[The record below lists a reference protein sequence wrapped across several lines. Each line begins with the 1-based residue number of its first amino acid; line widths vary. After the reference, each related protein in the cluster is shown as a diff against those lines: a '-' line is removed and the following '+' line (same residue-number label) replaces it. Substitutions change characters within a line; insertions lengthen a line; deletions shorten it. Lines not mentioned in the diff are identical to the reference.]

1 MATRERVQKARE
13 ATTSAIK
20 SFEDSFKELDRLIDS
35 DASDDAIN
43 QAIADSGIPQ
53 DAFIDAYQRYTN
65 SGGVVDY
72 GAGRAL
78 LQGLSFGFSDE
89 IEAALPSAV
98 TGLEGDYEQ
107 RVGQIR
113 AGQKAFEAAEPA
125 TALAAEAL
133 GALPTMLLPVGA
145 GVRAMQMG
153 AKGAP
158 SLAKGM
164 GYGSLV
170 GGAEGALG
178 GLGRGETGEERGQ
191 RALLEGGIGLGLG
204 GLAPAAVA
212 GGAKILSRGGSAQDQ
227 AISQLGRVI
236 PEEAREGVSERIA
249 QRATETDARPETL
262 ADIAGVP
269 AQRELRGLRGG
280 SSEVQAKTDPFI
292 EQRMFQQGERI
303 KTDVQAGL
311 GLTPEDT
318 TNIKKVIQRQESA
331 ATPLY
336 QQIRKDYPEI
346 DVSDMIPIFE
356 RPSFKNSF
364 DDIMDALRDREG
376 RTVPTGTF
384 GNAPKT
390 YDEFMENLRS
400 GTDTTVPFDFL
411 DQAKRVIGSK
421 GQGSKKDDADLGERL
436 FGVAGE
442 IREAADAKVPSYKEA
457 RRVFAGEAEIEEA
470 YDLGKKFGKSS
481 AEEIGE
487 TLNDLT
493 SDSARQAFLT
503 GAVEDIRRVI
513 EGAADGADVVKK
525 VAGSAAK
532 RKKLA
537 AVMGGE
543 DSPAFKAFMD
553 AMNREAEMVKSGRL
567 VAGGSQTA
575 AFQQD
580 IQRAGLGFDDVVDV
594 LMNPTQVANVPRL
607 TRLFQGIINTTTG
620 KRGRTGEVLSDYLL
634 ETDPRRQQAALD
646 AILSASRRAEQGR
659 QAVTRAG
666 QVGAGMAGMAP
677 SLLDLGE

>member
-1 MATRERVQKARE
+1 MSNRERIQRIRE
-13 ATTSAIK
+13 ETADTVK
-20 SFEDSFKELDRLIDS
+20 SFEQTFKEIDRLIEEG
-35 DASDDAIN
+35 ASDDKIN
-43 QAIADSGIPQ
+43 AFVMDSGIPS
-53 DAFIDAYQRYTN
+53 DAFIDAYQRYDKA
-65 SGGVVDY
+65 GGIVDY

-78 LQGLSFGFSDE
+78 LQGLSFGFADE
-89 IEAALPSAV
+89 IEAALPSAL

-113 AGQKAFEAAEPA
+113 AGQKAFEAAEPE
-125 TALAAEAL
+125 TALAAEVMGSL
-133 GALPTMLLPVGA
+133 PYMALPVLGGA
-145 GVRAMQMG
+145 RMASMAGRS
-153 AKGAP
+153 P
-158 SLAKGM
+158 SLARTM
-164 GYGSLV
+164 GYGM
-170 GGAEGALG
+170 GIGAGEGALG
-178 GLGRGETGEERGQ
+178 GLGRGEGAADSGQ
-191 RALLEGGIGLGLG
+191 RALTEGVLGAGLGA
-204 GLAPAAVA
+204 LAPAAVA
-212 GGAKILSRGGSAQDQ
+212 GGARLLSRGGSAQEQ
-227 AISQLGRVI
+227 AVSQLGRVI

-249 QRATETDARPETL
+249 QRATETDTRPETL
-262 ADIAGVP
+262 ADIAGIE

-311 GLTPEDT
+311 GLTPDDT

-364 DDIMDALRDREG
+364 DDIMNALRDREG
-376 RTVPTGTF
+376 RTVPAGTF

-400 GTDTTVPFDFL
+400 GADTTVPFDFL

-421 GQGSKKDDADLGERL
+421 GQGAKKTDADLGERL

-442 IREAADAKVPSYKEA
+442 IRDAADAKVPAYREA

-470 YDLGKKFGKSS
+470 YDAGRKFGTSS
-481 AEEIGE
+481 AEEISE
-487 TLNDLT
+487 TLTDLT

-513 EGAADGADVVKK
+513 ENAADGADVVKK
-525 VAGSAAK
+525 VAGSPAK

-543 DSPAFKAFMD
+543 NSPAFKAFMD

-567 VAGGSQTA
+567 IAGGSQTA

-607 TRLFQGIINTTTG
+607 TRLFQGVINTATG

-634 ETDPRRQQAALD
+634 ETDPRKQQAALD
-646 AILSASRRAEQGR
+646 AILAASRRAEQGR
-659 QAVTRAG
+659 RTVSA
-666 QVGAGMAGMAP
+666 AGMGASGAAGMIP

>member
-1 MATRERVQKARE
+1 
-13 ATTSAIK
+13 
-20 SFEDSFKELDRLIDS
+20 
-35 DASDDAIN
+35 
-43 QAIADSGIPQ
+43 
-53 DAFIDAYQRYTN
+53 
-65 SGGVVDY
+65 
-72 GAGRAL
+72 
-78 LQGLSFGFSDE
+78 
-89 IEAALPSAV
+89 
-98 TGLEGDYEQ
+98 
-107 RVGQIR
+107 
-113 AGQKAFEAAEPA
+113 
-125 TALAAEAL
+125 
-133 GALPTMLLPVGA
+133 
-145 GVRAMQMG
+145 
-153 AKGAP
+153 
-158 SLAKGM
+158 M
-164 GYGSLV
+164 GYGMGIGATEGAI
-170 GGAEGALG
+170 GGA
-178 GLGRGETGEERGQ
+178 GRGETAGERGQ
-191 RALLEGGIGLGLG
+191 RALVEGALGAGLGA
-204 GLAPAAVA
+204 LAPAAVA
-212 GGAKILSRGGSAQDQ
+212 GGARLLSRGGSAQDQ
-227 AISQLGRVI
+227 AVSQLGRVI
-236 PEEAREGVSERIA
+236 PEEARQGVSERIA

-262 ADIAGVP
+262 ADIAGIE

-280 SSEVQAKTDPFI
+280 SAEVQAKTDPFI

-311 GLTPEDT
+311 GLTPDDT

-346 DVSDMIPIFE
+346 DVSDMISIFE

-376 RTVPTGTF
+376 RTVPSGTY

-421 GQGSKKDDADLGERL
+421 GQGSKKTDADLGERL

-442 IREAADAKVPSYKEA
+442 IRDAADAKVPSYREA

-470 YDLGKKFGKSS
+470 YDLGKKFGTSS
-481 AEEIGE
+481 AEEISE
-487 TLNDLT
+487 TLTDLT

-513 EGAADGADVVKK
+513 ENAADGADVVKK
-525 VAGSAAK
+525 VAGSPAK

-543 DSPAFKAFMD
+543 NSPAFKAFMD
-553 AMNREAEMVKSGRL
+553 AINREAEMVKSGRL

-607 TRLFQGIINTTTG
+607 TRVFQGLINTATG

-634 ETDPRRQQAALD
+634 ETDPRKQQAALD
-646 AILSASRRAEQGR
+646 AILAASRRAEQGR
-659 QAVTRAG
+659 RNVST
-666 QVGAGMAGMAP
+666 AGMGAAGAAGMIP
-677 SLLDLGE
+677 SLLDLGQ

>member
-1 MATRERVQKARE
+1 MSSRARIQRIREETADTV
-13 ATTSAIK
+13 K
-20 SFEDSFKELDRLIDS
+20 SFEATFKEVDRLIDEN
-35 DASDDAIN
+35 ASDDKIN
-43 QAIADSGIPQ
+43 AVVMDSGIPP
-53 DAFIDAYQRYTN
+53 DAFIDAYQRYDKA
-65 SGGVVDY
+65 GGIVDF
-72 GAGRAL
+72 GAGRSL
-78 LQGLSFGFSDE
+78 LQGLTFGFADE
-89 IEAALPSAV
+89 IEAAFKSA
-98 TGLEGDYEQ
+98 TGDRTYEQ
-107 RVGQIR
+107 EVGAIR
-113 AGQKAFEAAEPA
+113 AGQKAFEAAEPES
-125 TALAAEAL
+125 ALAAEVMGSL
-133 GALPTMLLPVGA
+133 PYMALPVLGGA
-145 GVRAMQMG
+145 RMASMAG
-153 AKGAP
+153 KAP
-158 SLAKGM
+158 TLARTM
-164 GYGSLV
+164 GYGMGIGS
-170 GGAEGALG
+170 AEGALG
-178 GLGRGETGEERGQ
+178 GLGRGEGAEDSGQ
-191 RALLEGGIGLGLG
+191 RALVEGALGGGLGA
-204 GLAPAAVA
+204 LAPAAVA
-212 GGAKILSRGGSAQDQ
+212 GGARLLRRGGSAQDQ
-227 AISQLGRVI
+227 AISQLGRSI

-249 QRATETDARPETL
+249 QRATEADARPETL
-262 ADIAGVP
+262 ADIAGIE

-280 SSEVQAKTDPFI
+280 SAEVQAKTDPFI
-292 EQRMFQQGERI
+292 EQRMFEQGERI

-336 QQIRKDYPEI
+336 QAIRKDNPEI
-346 DVSDMIPIFE
+346 DVSDMIEIFE

-364 DDIMDALRDREG
+364 QDIMDALRDREG

-390 YDEFMENLRS
+390 YDEFIENLKS
-400 GTDTTVPFDFL
+400 GKDTTVPFDFL

-421 GQGSKKDDADLGERL
+421 GRGVKKDDADLGERL

-442 IREAADAKVPSYKEA
+442 IRDAADRKVSGYAEA

-470 YDLGKKFGKSS
+470 YDLGKKFGTSS
-481 AEEIGE
+481 AEEISE
-487 TLNDLT
+487 TLSDLS

-513 EGAADGADVVKK
+513 EGASDGADIVKK
-525 VAGSAAK
+525 VAGSPAK

-553 AMNREAEMVKSGRL
+553 AITREAEMVKSGRL

-607 TRLFQGIINTTTG
+607 TRLFQGIINTATG

-634 ETDPRRQQAALD
+634 ETDPRKQQAALD
-646 AILSASRRAEQGR
+646 AILAASRRAEQGR
-659 QAVTRAG
+659 RNVST
-666 QVGAGMAGMAP
+666 AGMGAAGAAGMIP

>member
-1 MATRERVQKARE
+1 MSNRARIQRIREETADTV
-13 ATTSAIK
+13 K
-20 SFEDSFKELDRLIDS
+20 SFEKTFKEVDRLIEEG
-35 DASDDAIN
+35 ASDDKIN
-43 QAIADSGIPQ
+43 AFVMDSGIPS
-53 DAFIDAYQRYTN
+53 DAFIDAYQRYDKA
-65 SGGVVDY
+65 GGIVDY

-78 LQGLSFGFSDE
+78 LQGLSFGFADE
-89 IEAALPSAV
+89 IEAAFKSA
-98 TGLEGDYEQ
+98 TGDRTYEQ
-107 RVGQIR
+107 EVGAIR
-113 AGQKAFEAAEPA
+113 AGQKAFEAAEPE
-125 TALAAEAL
+125 TALAAEVMGSL
-133 GALPTMLLPVGA
+133 PYMALPVLGGA
-145 GVRAMQMG
+145 RMASMAGR
-153 AKGAP
+153 AP
-158 SLAKGM
+158 SLARTM
-164 GYGSLV
+164 GYGMGIGATEGAI
-170 GGAEGALG
+170 GGAGRGEGASDSAQRALTEGALG
-178 GLGRGETGEERGQ
+178 AGLG
-191 RALLEGGIGLGLG
+191 A
-204 GLAPAAVA
+204 LAPAAVA
-212 GGAKILSRGGSAQDQ
+212 GGARILSRGGSAQDQ
-227 AISQLGRVI
+227 AVAQLGRVI
-236 PEEAREGVSERIA
+236 PAEAREGVSERIA

-262 ADIAGVP
+262 ADIAGIE

-292 EQRMFQQGERI
+292 EQRMYQQGERI

-311 GLTPEDT
+311 GLTPDDT

-336 QQIRKDYPEI
+336 QQIRKDYPKI
-346 DVSDMIPIFE
+346 DVSDMISIFE

-376 RTVPTGTF
+376 RTVPSGTY

-411 DQAKRVIGSK
+411 DQTKRVIGSK
-421 GQGSKKDDADLGERL
+421 GQGSKKTDADLGERL

-442 IREAADAKVPSYKEA
+442 IRDAADAKVPSYREA

-470 YDLGKKFGKSS
+470 YDLGKKFGTSS
-481 AEEIGE
+481 AEEISE
-487 TLNDLT
+487 TLTDLT

-513 EGAADGADVVKK
+513 ENAADGADVVKK
-525 VAGSAAK
+525 VAGSPAK

-543 DSPAFKAFMD
+543 NSPAFKAFMD
-553 AMNREAEMVKSGRL
+553 AINREAEMVKSGRL

-594 LMNPTQVANVPRL
+594 LMNPSQVANVPRL
-607 TRLFQGIINTTTG
+607 TRLFQGVINTATG
-620 KRGRTGEVLSDYLL
+620 KRGKTGEVLSDYLL
-634 ETDPRRQQAALD
+634 ETDPRKQQAALD
-646 AILSASRRAEQGR
+646 AILAASRRAEQGR
-659 QAVTRAG
+659 RNVST
-666 QVGAGMAGMAP
+666 AGMGAAGAAGMIP
-677 SLLDLGE
+677 SLLDLGQ